1 MMRKIMRLKL
11 LSASVVFLLAACDQD
26 GGQPAASSVPQV
38 GVTTVRSQPVT
49 LLTQLPGR
57 TNAVKTAE
65 VRPQVSGVVQ
75 KLLFTEGGEVKAGQP
90 LYQIDPAT
98 YKAAYDKAL
107 ASWQNDAMVAKRY
120 QPLAA
125 AHAISQQTYD
135 DAVAAERSAKADVET
150 AKVNLDYTR
159 VNAPIAGHISRSLV
173 TAGALVTNG
182 QSDYLATIQQL
193 DPIYVDVS
201 ESVADLLRL
210 RRAMA
215 QGKLE
220 KMDNDTAAV
229 KLQLEDGSAYPL
241 EGKLAFSEVNVS
253 ETTGTVVLRAVFPNP
268 HNELLPGMYVQ
279 AILPQGVQQQGILL
293 PQEAIM
299 HDTKGQPYVYV
310 VKPDSSVEQRSI
322 TTGEMVKGD
331 WLVNSGLKSGE
342 QVIVNGLQSVRSGIK
357 VKRVAA
363 AVQDTADA
371 GSVSLS
377 MTDPSAQ

>member
-1 MMRKIMRLKL
+1 MRLKF
-11 LSASVVFLLAACDQD
+11 LSASVVFLLAACDQ
-26 GGQPAASSVPQV
+26 GASPPAASNTPQV
-38 GVTTVRSQPVT
+38 GVTTLKSQPVT

-57 TNAVKTAE
+57 TNAVRSAE
-65 VRPQVSGVVQ
+65 VRPQVSGVIQ

-107 ASWQNDAMVAKRY
+107 VTWQNDAMVTKRY

-135 DAVAAERSAKADVET
+135 DALAAERAAKADVET
-150 AKVNLDYTR
+150 AKVNLDYTL
-159 VNAPIAGHISRSLV
+159 VKAPIAGHISRSLV

-182 QSDYLATIQQL
+182 QTDYLATIQQL

-210 RRAMA
+210 RRALA

-220 KMDNDTAAV
+220 KVDDNTAAV
-229 KLQLEDGSAYPL
+229 KLQLEDGTTYPL

-268 HNELLPGMYVQ
+268 HNELLPGMYVH
-279 AILPQGVQQQGILL
+279 AILPQGVQQQGLLL

-310 VKPDSSVEQRSI
+310 VKPDSSVEQRSV

-342 QVIVNGLQSVRSGIK
+342 QVIVNGLQGVRSGMK
-357 VKRVAA
+357 VKTLAA
-363 AVQDTADA
+363 TTRDTPDA
-371 GSVSLS
+371 NSVSLS